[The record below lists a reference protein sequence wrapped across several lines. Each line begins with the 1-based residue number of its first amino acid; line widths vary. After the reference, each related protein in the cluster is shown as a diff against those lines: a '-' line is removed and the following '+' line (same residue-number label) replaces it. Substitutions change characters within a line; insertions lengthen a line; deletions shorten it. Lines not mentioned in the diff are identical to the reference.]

1 MADIQELRRYLDEI
15 RSGIEDI
22 NSIAIEAEEASDG
35 LVKKVS
41 DLAGIGTKGGIVRS
55 IVTRGLVAFPMGYRI
70 AQQASSALLV
80 FRYLDKSRQE
90 RMKEEKEFNS
100 LMSKR
105 EKLMRKL
112 YQMQEGNLSV
122 LEKERYYND
131 LSVKMKLK
139 TMNIDEAIIEAR
151 ERLELSTRGLRRTG
165 RRALRGQARRMIAG
179 GGTGINPFALG
190 GAGAGVVKM
199 GQNEL
204 TAGRLRQVE
213 LENELTKEG
222 GINEMLAIAEQE
234 YTEAAAGSADKEI
247 KKQQMA
253 TLRDS
258 KRLVEETIST
268 LKEDLNRQS
277 RELAQDMLDIRE
289 ESGITFK
296 GRALLTEG
304 EVTFDTVGDL
314 TVDGLASI
322 IEESVKN
329 GQTDIVEGVEQLSL
343 IESIAFKYQKAKDK
357 IREKM
362 ESVGKYFKS
371 TDFKLVLQFFQK
383 GLMVFAGLLLGMTA
397 LVAIIFALYRA
408 GLFEWFSSVFDYV
421 SDIWK
426 VVGEI
431 LVESLLGFIDIF
443 GGIFD
448 IIMGFVGFF
457 YGLFTGDGDLVT
469 RSVEKFVTGM
479 GRLLKGL
486 VTVLGGLFVT
496 ALMGAVAIMS
506 TIVVAG
512 FSALTNTFKVLFG
525 DDVKGAVSGGAIGAT
540 IGGIAGAYFGPLG
553 FKVGAAAGGLIGSQ
567 IGGRMQTGGVTR
579 SSGGTFLVG
588 ERGPELV
595 SLPGNTRVFNNS
607 DTSRMMSP
615 TININV
621 TGRVGASDTELNDI
635 ARKIGQ
641 KINIEM
647 NRYNS
652 SGLRG

>member
-15 RSGIEDI
+15 KAGIEDI

-122 LEKERYYND
+122 LDKERYYND

-139 TMNIDEAIIEAR
+139 TMNIDEAILQAR
-151 ERLELSTRGLRRTG
+151 ERLEESTKGLRRTG
-165 RRALRGQARRMIAG
+165 RRALMGQARRMIAG
-179 GGTGINPFALG
+179 GRTGINPFL
-190 GAGAGVVKM
+190 AGSARAGILQM

-204 TAGRLRQVE
+204 DAMNERLVGLRGEEGNIRQL
-213 LENELTKEG
+213 LEAEEQRFNTGNLTSSEK
-222 GINEMLAIAEQE
+222 
-234 YTEAAAGSADKEI
+234 EAAKE
-247 KKQQMA
+247 Q
-253 TLRDS
+253 LRFLRES
-258 KRLVEETIST
+258 LRSIREVTEQVQ
-268 LKEDLNRQS
+268 EDLKRQS
-277 RELAQDMLDIRE
+277 RELAEDIKDVID
-289 ESGITFK
+289 ESGLKVTVK
-296 GRALLTEG
+296 GRTEQGLVQRSLASATSVEDLTE
-304 EVTFDTVGDL
+304 
-314 TVDGLASI
+314 SI
-322 IEESVKN
+322 TNAVMN
-329 GQTDIVEGVEQLSL
+329 GNTDVVEGIEQLSL
-343 IESIAFKYQKAKDK
+343 LEFAMFKYQKAKDK

-383 GLMVFAGLLLGMTA
+383 GLMVFAGALLAMTA
-397 LVAIIFALYRA
+397 LVAVVFALYRA

-426 VVGEI
+426 VVGEL

-469 RSVEKFVTGM
+469 SSVEKFVTGM
-479 GRLLKGL
+479 GRLLNGL
-486 VTVLGGLFVT
+486 VMVVGGLFVT
-496 ALMGAVAIMS
+496 ALMAAVGIVS
-506 TIVVAG
+506 TVVVAG
-512 FSALTNTFKVLFG
+512 FSALTNTFKLLFG
-525 DDVKGAVSGGAIGAT
+525 DDVKSAVSGGVIGASIGAIGGGL
-540 IGGIAGAYFGPLG
+540 IGGPLG
-553 FKVGAAAGGLIGSQ
+553 FKIGAAAGGLIGSQ
-567 IGGRMQTGGVTR
+567 IGGRMQTGGVT
-579 SSGGTFLVG
+579 STSGGTFLVG